1 MSGNYI
7 RPMSK
12 HNQSNNNTNQNRRR
26 QNFSSPNRSNQQQ
39 QQQQQT
45 SLSPY
50 PPTRQQQQQQQQRN
64 QTQNRNGRSNQRQQQ
79 QQRQQNDYRYEPA
92 MGNNGTI
99 YHRPYHYPTD
109 DRPWAFGPPVYTD
122 EWGNPTN
129 VPVSNW
135 DRAKDMGV
143 DMLEGGMRGM
153 FYAGFRYL
161 ERRIFQS

>member
-1 MSGNYI
+1 MSSNYI

-12 HNQSNNNTNQNRRR
+12 HQSNNNTNQNQRR
-26 QNFSSPNRSNQQQ
+26 QNFSSPNNRNRQQPQQQ
-39 QQQQQT
+39 TQT

-50 PPTRQQQQQQQQRN
+50 PPRPQQQHQQQHRQPRTPNRQQP
-64 QTQNRNGRSNQRQQQ
+64 Q
-79 QQRQQNDYRYEPA
+79 QQRQTQNDYRYEPA

-109 DRPWAFGPPVYTD
+109 ERPWAFGPPVYQD